1 MLNFGVIPDGMV
13 IDHINRDPSDNRIVN
28 LRCVTQS
35 VNLANVPV
43 RSHSKTGHK
52 YIAQDK
58 RTGNWTVRIARVSY
72 GTFPTL
78 AEAVEVRDSL
88 IKTH

>member
-13 IDHINRDPSDNRIVN
+13 IDHINRNPSDNRIAN
-28 LRCVTQS
+28 LRCVPQS
-35 VNLANVPV
+35 MNLTNVPV

-58 RTGNWTVRIARVSY
+58 RTGNWMVRIARVSY

-78 AEAVEVRDSL
+78 EEALEVRDL
-88 IKTH
+88 LLMGI